1 MFQCNLQMTLIH
13 WLWNIPKACQFPL
26 LPWQPCP
33 WISIGWKL
41 KCEIKPP
48 VCGSHFVD
56 MISSAAC
63 CKVFLFYFPWIKLRN
78 YHTHKYACVLV
89 FPLDI
94 VIFNFQCKDGGG
106 VIERKN
112 LRKQVKYSTSY
123 ILPKGNKTRL
133 ANF

>member
-13 WLWNIPKACQFPL
+13 WLWNIPKACQSSVAMTTVPL
-26 LPWQPCP
+26 IFYW
-33 WISIGWKL
+33 L
-41 KCEIKPP
+41 KVKMWDQASSLWFTFCWYDIK
-48 VCGSHFVD
+48 CSLLQG
-56 MISSAAC
+56 
-63 CKVFLFYFPWIKLRN
+63 FLFYFPWIKLRN